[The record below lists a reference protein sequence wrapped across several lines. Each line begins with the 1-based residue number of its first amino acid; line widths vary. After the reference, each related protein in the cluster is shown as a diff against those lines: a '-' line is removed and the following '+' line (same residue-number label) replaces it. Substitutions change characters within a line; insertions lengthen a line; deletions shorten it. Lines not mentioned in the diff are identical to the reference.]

1 MKKIKILLFSLLLCF
16 SASAQSSLRP
26 IQFSLI
32 GGLNFAFPVGDDM
45 DDLKDA
51 FDDYEDND
59 YNGQDYDAA
68 VLPRI
73 GVNFGFGLDYF
84 LSDQLSIN
92 SGLRFSQKGFK
103 TCIEVERDAYQIYQG
118 YPNYGYTTVPGY
130 EASQKLSVNLN
141 YIDLP
146 IGLKFNNNDNF
157 DLFGGLMYSFLVS
170 EKLSWNID
178 DSQDSDAEDEYD
190 DEYEEYE
197 DFFGEDPETT
207 TIGFYI
213 GFGIN
218 LNEQMALQ
226 LNIQK
231 TSNFGDTPF
240 GDDNQNL
247 TLQLTTAYKF

>member
-1 MKKIKILLFSLLLCF
+1 MKKINILLFSLLLCF
-16 SASAQSSLRP
+16 TALAQYQGET
-26 IQFSLI
+26 QFSLI

-84 LSDQLSIN
+84 ISDQLSIN

-103 TCIEVERDAYQIYQG
+103 TCIEVERDAYQSG
-118 YPNYGYTTVPGY
+118 YGNYYYTYPGY
-130 EASQKLSVNLN
+130 EVSQKLSVNLN

-146 IGLKFNNNDNF
+146 IGLKFNNDGNF

-170 EKLSWNID
+170 EELSWNID
-178 DSQDSDAEDEYD
+178 DSRDNDAEDEYD

-197 DFFGEDPETT
+197 DFFGEDPEST

-213 GFGIN
+213 GCGVN

-226 LNIQK
+226 FNIQK